1 MQLYIFF
8 FSKVLMYKSNT
19 KVAGQNVREYHR
31 QCSIPCNK
39 VFSWCE
45 KMVHSMLKI
54 KNTCQESALV
64 TLFNLHTAET
74 INRKM
79 RQLSSPCIR
88 GHAWF
93 LLRIHP
99 SRILKKYCTCKQHSR
114 HECPSRAASKSRA
127 AFFFSFFFLGAVRQS
142 WENGSSV
149 SHRLMFNKEAFVR
162 AADQEFSWTMTLDGS
177 DPLPAKQ
184 WFCFKFLCHA
194 CFVRWG
200 CPGPQSGVMRLD

>member
-19 KVAGQNVREYHR
+19 KVAGQKVREYHR
-31 QCSIPCNK
+31 QCSIPCHK

-45 KMVHSMLKI
+45 KKMVNSMLKI

-88 GHAWF
+88 GHACF
-93 LLRIHP
+93 SAALFHP
-99 SRILKKYCTCKQHSR
+99 SRILKKYCTCKQHSQR
-114 HECPSRAASKSRA
+114 ERPSRAASKSRA
-127 AFFFSFFFLGAVRQS
+127 TSFPPPPPPSQY
-142 WENGSSV
+142 
-149 SHRLMFNKEAFVR
+149 
-162 AADQEFSWTMTLDGS
+162 
-177 DPLPAKQ
+177 
-184 WFCFKFLCHA
+184 
-194 CFVRWG
+194 
-200 CPGPQSGVMRLD
+200 

>member
-19 KVAGQNVREYHR
+19 KVAGQNIREYHR

-39 VFSWCE
+39 VFSWCG
-45 KMVHSMLKI
+45 KMVNSMLKI

-88 GHAWF
+88 GHTWF

-99 SRILKKYCTCKQHSR
+99 SKILKKYCTCKQHSQ

-127 AFFFSFFFLGAVRQS
+127 ASFPPPPSQYWHCENSLHRLFFFFFLFFRRRATVLGKWQLRQS
-142 WENGSSV
+142 QANV
-149 SHRLMFNKEAFVR
+149 
-162 AADQEFSWTMTLDGS
+162 
-177 DPLPAKQ
+177 
-184 WFCFKFLCHA
+184 
-194 CFVRWG
+194 
-200 CPGPQSGVMRLD
+200 